1 MVTTIEKK
9 SPHVLRHTFAT
20 HMLNHGA
27 DLNSI
32 KELLGHANLSATQI
46 YTHNTFEKLKKY
58 IQTGSSKSL
67 NINQKT
73 GGTTMNIQIHSVRFD
88 ADKKLIDF
96 VHQKLDKLTQ
106 FGEDIVNAEVY
117 LRLDKD
123 QERENKISEI
133 KLELPGRTLF
143 AKKQSKTFEEA
154 TDEAIDALK
163 KQITKHKQKKRG
175 M

>member
-1 MVTTIEKK
+1 
-9 SPHVLRHTFAT
+9 
-20 HMLNHGA
+20 
-27 DLNSI
+27 
-32 KELLGHANLSATQI
+32 
-46 YTHNTFEKLKKY
+46 
-58 IQTGSSKSL
+58 
-67 NINQKT
+67 
-73 GGTTMNIQIHSVRFD
+73 MNIQIHSVRFD

-106 FGEDIVNAEVY
+106 FSEDIVNAEVY

-123 QERENKISEI
+123 HERENKISEI
-133 KLELPGRTLF
+133 KLELPGGPLF

-175 M
+175 A